1 MFLNYQY
8 LSVFICLRPAFTSL
22 HPTLMSAKRECR
34 VCVRECRVWLTAF
47 FRMNGTEI
55 TTVDLLQKFLTD
67 WPIGRQVKVPVLRV
81 QERLELDVTP
91 SEAGAHE

>member
-1 MFLNYQY
+1 
-8 LSVFICLRPAFTSL
+8 
-22 HPTLMSAKRECR
+22 MSGVCAR
-34 VCVRECRVWLTAF
+34 VQGVVNSF

-55 TTVDLLQKFLTD
+55 TTVDLFQKFLAD